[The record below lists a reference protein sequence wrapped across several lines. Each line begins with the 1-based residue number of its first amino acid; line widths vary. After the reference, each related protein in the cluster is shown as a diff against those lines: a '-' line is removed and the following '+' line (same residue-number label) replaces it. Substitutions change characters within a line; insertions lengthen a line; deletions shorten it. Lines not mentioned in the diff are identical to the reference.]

1 MVPARTPPAVA
12 CVALNAAFNDVVQD
26 PDVRRRLVDA
36 DLATRRQSLAEA
48 ADFLQHEVAAWRI
61 MVEAIGLTPR

>member
-12 CVALNAAFNDVVQD
+12 ATLNAAFNDVVQA

-36 DLATRRQSLAEA
+36 ELATRPQSLAEA
-48 ADFLQHEVAAWRI
+48 ADMLQRELVAWRR
-61 MVEAIGLTPR
+61 MVEGIGLMPP